1 MEILL
6 LIIIAVLLITLYK
19 NKVFGE
25 KTEKEPSNVQLYPY
39 AKKHLL
45 TKTEYAFYSLLKSEC
60 DKANLIIC
68 PKVRMEDFINVT
80 DKQNYTKYRGHI
92 KSRHIDF
99 LLCNAKLQIIGAIEL
114 DDNSHN
120 KSKAQKTDD
129 FKNNVFKAIE
139 LPLFRI
145 KTTESD
151 YNTKIKEVITT
162 LATPNNN

>member
-6 LIIIAVLLITLYK
+6 IIIIALLLLTLYK
-19 NKVFGE
+19 NKVSTE
-25 KTEKEPSNVQLYPY
+25 KTEKEPGNVQLYPY
-39 AKKHLL
+39 TKKHLL

-60 DKANLIIC
+60 DKAKLIIC

-80 DKQNYTKYRGHI
+80 DKQNHTKYRGYI

-120 KSKAQKTDD
+120 QSKAQKTDQ
-129 FKNNVFKAIE
+129 FKDNVFKTIA

-145 KTTESD
+145 KVSEPD
-151 YNTKIKEVITT
+151 YTIKIKEIITSLT
-162 LATPNNN
+162 TPIQ